1 MLKYALIITMV
12 CSLALHG
19 NAQDTAVRDTA
30 SVQQLH
36 SHDQPDERMDTFLAV
51 FALMAISIMLGIA
64 AATFVLI
71 MAVLLFLFLLIAG
84 GVVSTS
90 IGVAIYRKSVASG
103 VRTFVFISLGLM
115 GAIGGVGLGWLLW
128 RLFQFNVLGYNNMLL
143 GGITGLLGGLLA
155 AIAIMWLTRKL
166 FNPASS

>member
-1 MLKYALIITMV
+1 MQQ
-12 CSLALHG
+12 SFP
-19 NAQDTAVRDTA
+19 QDAVGTDTA
-30 SVQQLH
+30 SIQQLH
-36 SHDQPDERMDTFLAV
+36 NANESEEGTDTFLAV
-51 FALMAISIMLGIA
+51 FALMAGAIMVGIA
-64 AATFVLI
+64 AATFVII

-103 VRTFVFISLGLM
+103 VRIFVFMSLGLI
-115 GAIGGVGLGWLLW
+115 GAIGGIGLGWLIW
-128 RLFQFNVLGYNNMLL
+128 RLFQFNVLGYNNMIL